1 MSTTYGNRPI
11 RVRFSSNDSDGIAEF
26 FDGSETGAS
35 GIQLP
40 KFSTTERDA
49 YSASAGE
56 IIYNE
61 TTNKIQIYNGSAWGD
76 VDTDTTLTL
85 VDEDN
90 MASNSA
96 TSVPSQQS
104 VKAYVDTEITTHDS
118 QHSDITLDTFAAA
131 TGAVDINDQELQKAV
146 LKDYAETDVAIT
158 SGTTLNIDLSAG
170 NTGSVTLAHSC
181 LLYTSPSPR
190 D

>member
-1 MSTTYGNRPI
+1 MATTYGNRPI
-11 RVRFSSNDSDGIAEF
+11 RVRFENNDSDGIAEF

-76 VDTDTTLTL
+76 VDTDTDTTLTL
-85 VDEDN
+85 IDEDN
-90 MASNSA
+90 MSSDSA

-104 VKAYVDTEITTHDS
+104 VKAYVD
-118 QHSDITLDTFAAA
+118 ANK
-131 TGAVDINDQELQKAV
+131 GASIGIIIALGD
-146 LKDYAETDVAIT
+146 
-158 SGTTLNIDLSAG
+158 
-170 NTGSVTLAHSC
+170 
-181 LLYTSPSPR
+181 
-190 D
+190 

>member
-11 RVRFSSNDSDGIAEF
+11 RVRFESNNSDGIAEF

-61 TTNKIQIYNGSAWGD
+61 TTNKITNKIQIYNGSAWGD
-76 VDTDTTLTL
+76 VDTSLTL

-90 MASNSA
+90 MSSNSA

-104 VKAYVDTEITTHDS
+104 VKAYVD
-118 QHSDITLDTFAAA
+118 ANK
-131 TGAVDINDQELQKAV
+131 GASIGIIIALGD
-146 LKDYAETDVAIT
+146 
-158 SGTTLNIDLSAG
+158 
-170 NTGSVTLAHSC
+170 
-181 LLYTSPSPR
+181 
-190 D
+190 

>member
-11 RVRFSSNDSDGIAEF
+11 RVRFTSNDSDGIAEF

-61 TTNKIQIYNGSAWGD
+61 TTNKIVFGCFEG
-76 VDTDTTLTL
+76 
-85 VDEDN
+85 
-90 MASNSA
+90 
-96 TSVPSQQS
+96 
-104 VKAYVDTEITTHDS
+104 
-118 QHSDITLDTFAAA
+118 
-131 TGAVDINDQELQKAV
+131 G
-146 LKDYAETDVAIT
+146 
-158 SGTTLNIDLSAG
+158 
-170 NTGSVTLAHSC
+170 
-181 LLYTSPSPR
+181 LYC
-190 D
+190 

>member
-11 RVRFSSNDSDGIAEF
+11 RVRFESGDSDGIAEF

-76 VDTDTTLTL
+76 VALTL

-90 MASNSA
+90 MSSNSA

-104 VKAYVDTEITTHDS
+104 VKAYVD
-118 QHSDITLDTFAAA
+118 ANK
-131 TGAVDINDQELQKAV
+131 GASLGLVIALGE
-146 LKDYAETDVAIT
+146 
-158 SGTTLNIDLSAG
+158 
-170 NTGSVTLAHSC
+170 
-181 LLYTSPSPR
+181 
-190 D
+190 

>member
-11 RVRFSSNDSDGIAEF
+11 RVRFESNNSDGIAEF

-40 KFSTTERDA
+40 KFSTTERNS

-76 VDTDTTLTL
+76 VDTSLTL

-90 MASNSA
+90 MSSNSA

-104 VKAYVDTEITTHDS
+104 VKAYVD
-118 QHSDITLDTFAAA
+118 ANK
-131 TGAVDINDQELQKAV
+131 GASIGLVIALGE
-146 LKDYAETDVAIT
+146 
-158 SGTTLNIDLSAG
+158 
-170 NTGSVTLAHSC
+170 
-181 LLYTSPSPR
+181 
-190 D
+190 